1 MEKTPISRKQVLS
14 LLAEGKTREEIRQHF
29 NLTKK
34 DLNVLFKDPALKGRR
49 TKTAPSFVLVE
60 DEETV
65 TETTQLANVSQEE
78 NLVNTIA
85 ESVREE
91 VINASTASVVLE
103 DSPLIS

>member
-1 MEKTPISRKQVLS
+1 MISNASCYAPS
-14 LLAEGKTREEIRQHF
+14 LPPLGMYLNSTKLA
-29 NLTKK
+29 
-34 DLNVLFKDPALKGRR
+34 DPALKGRR

-78 NLVNTIA
+78 NLVDTIA